1 MDVSKNL
8 DLQNNIIHIRAGRQY
23 LKILQGLTK
32 THMKTGFSVLS
43 NQRLILHLL
52 LQHFRDLIDPI
63 NYFGD
68 MNNF

>member
-8 DLQNNIIHIRAGRQY
+8 DLRNNIIHIRAGRQY

-32 THMKTGFSVLS
+32 INIKPGFSSLS

-52 LQHFRDLIDPI
+52 L
-63 NYFGD
+63 
-68 MNNF
+68 